1 MSYST
6 SLGQE
11 PSPEATASPEGTT
24 AATLPPDQQPDVWRP
39 FALEL
44 LKPRRGFVAVPSYDL
59 RAYVQSQFI
68 TAAVGFGLG
77 VGLGALLGDFLRGP
91 RVPVTKVLANRRRR

>member
-6 SLGQE
+6 QGLGQE
-11 PSPEATASPEGTT
+11 PSPEEAASPAAT
-24 AATLPPDQQPDVWRP
+24 ATLPASAQPDVWRP

-44 LKPRRGFVAVPSYDL
+44 VKPKRGFVAVPSYDL

-68 TAAVGFGLG
+68 TAAVGFGIG
-77 VGLGALLGDFLRGP
+77 VGIGALLGNFLRGRP
-91 RVPVTKVLANRRRR
+91 SAMKILAPNRRR